1 VHVVDVGLVEQDLRV
16 TARTNFSTAAAP
28 CAVPVGLLGLQKNTR
43 PAPLAAAVMPSMSRP
58 YERSTWITLTGTPI
72 RRAVPSQV
80 AKVGAAVTSGLS
92 MVQKARVAPS
102 RIGPEPV
109 PTMTWSRS
117 TPNVWAIVADR
128 SPT

>member
-1 VHVVDVGLVEQDLRV
+1 MP
-16 TARTNFSTAAAP
+16 RTNFSTVAAL
-28 CAVPVGLLGLQKNTR
+28 CAVPVGLFGLQKNTR

-58 YERSTWITLTGTPI
+58 SERSTWITLTGTPI

-92 MVQKARVAPS
+92 MAQKARVAAS
-102 RIGPEPV
+102 RIGPDPV
-109 PTMTWSRS
+109 ATMTASRS
-117 TPNVWAIVADR
+117 TLNVEAIVAVR